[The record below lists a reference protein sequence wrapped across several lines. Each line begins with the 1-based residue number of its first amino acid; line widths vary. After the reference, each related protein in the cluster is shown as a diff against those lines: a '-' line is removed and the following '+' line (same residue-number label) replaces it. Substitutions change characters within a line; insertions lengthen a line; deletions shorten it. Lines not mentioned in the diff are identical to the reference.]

1 MMTMLADKGVVQLS
15 DSVVKYYNAQN
26 PPVFAVKNAFD
37 PAKGAAAVTL
47 ESLARHTSGLPRESP
62 CLFAK
67 ECTDSVVMAVLEQLP
82 LSTKPL
88 THPHYSNLGTTILGR
103 CCERA
108 VRAKTQQSSITY
120 EQWVAKNILAPLNM
134 TSSGFDYPDEIK
146 KRMAVGCLFS
156 PTTADT
162 HTHQHTKQRGGWLT
176 HKQTL
181 FRARRL

>member
-15 DSVVKYYNAQN
+15 DSATKYFNAQN

-47 ESLARHTSGLPRESP
+47 ESLASHTSGLPRESP
-62 CLFAK
+62 CLFNK
-67 ECTDSVVMAVLEQLP
+67 ECTDSVIMAVLEQLP

-88 THPHYSNLGTTILGR
+88 THPHYSNLGTALLGR

-120 EQWVAKNILAPLNM
+120 EQWVAKNILAPFNM
-134 TSSGFDYPDEIK
+134 TSSGFDYPDEIR
-146 KRMAVGCLFS
+146 KRMAIGCLVS
-156 PTTADT
+156 SNIKATQATMPTC
-162 HTHQHTKQRGGWLT
+162 K
-176 HKQTL
+176 HKQT
-181 FRARRL
+181 RSRGRLL